1 MSGEMI
7 GILIGSLIALAG
19 TFITSVVA
27 IAMSKEQYKQELRK
41 AFIQK
46 KVDAYTHV
54 CQVILAIKND
64 LLTKTV
70 SSAGLNWTAQSINKL
85 ADVCITEGLW
95 IDEEDSKKLEVLQK
109 QLSKFV
115 FDEIELSRQD
125 ILTTCYEIVEYCEK
139 KVRILHFYDYKR
151 IGDYYFKK

>member
-1 MSGEMI
+1 MI

-64 LLTKTV
+64 LLTITV

-95 IDEEDSKKLEVLQK
+95 IDEEDSKKLEILQK

-115 FDEIELSRQD
+115 LDEIELSRHD
-125 ILTTCYEIVEYCEK
+125 ILTTCYEIIEYCEK
-139 KVRILHFYDYKR
+139 KVRILHFMTVKE
-151 IGDYYFKK
+151 

>member
-1 MSGEMI
+1 MNVLSGEMI

-27 IAMSKEQYKQELRK
+27 IAVSKEQYKQELRK

-64 LLTKTV
+64 LLTITV

-115 FDEIELSRQD
+115 LDEIELSRHD
-125 ILTTCYEIVEYCEK
+125 ILTTCYEIIEYCEK
-139 KVRILHFYDYKR
+139 KVKILHFMTTKE
-151 IGDYYFKK
+151 

>member
-1 MSGEMI
+1 MNVLSEEMI

-64 LLTKTV
+64 LLTITV

-115 FDEIELSRQD
+115 LDEIELSRHD
-125 ILTTCYEIVEYCEK
+125 ILTTCYEIIEYCEK
-139 KVRILHFYDYKR
+139 KVRILHFMTTKE
-151 IGDYYFKK
+151 

>member
-64 LLTKTV
+64 LLTITV

-95 IDEEDSKKLEVLQK
+95 IDEEDSKKLEILQK

-115 FDEIELSRQD
+115 FDEIELSRHD
-125 ILTTCYEIVEYCEK
+125 ILTACYEIVEYCEK
-139 KVRILHFYDYKR
+139 KVRILHFMT
-151 IGDYYFKK
+151 IKK

>member
-1 MSGEMI
+1 MNVLSGELI
-7 GILIGSLIALAG
+7 GILIGSLIALSG

-27 IAMSKEQYKQELRK
+27 IVMSKEQYKQELRK

-64 LLTKTV
+64 LLTKTI

-115 FDEIELSRQD
+115 LDEIELSRHD
-125 ILTTCYEIVEYCEK
+125 ILTACYEIVEYCEK
-139 KVRILHFYDYKR
+139 KVRILHFMTTKE
-151 IGDYYFKK
+151 

>member
-1 MSGEMI
+1 MNVLSGELI

-27 IAMSKEQYKQELRK
+27 IVMSKEQHKQELRK

-115 FDEIELSRQD
+115 FDEIDLSRHD
-125 ILTTCYEIVEYCEK
+125 ILTACYEIVEYCEK
-139 KVRILHFYDYKR
+139 KVRILHSMTTKE
-151 IGDYYFKK
+151 

>member
-1 MSGEMI
+1 MNILSGELI

-27 IAMSKEQYKQELRK
+27 IVMSKEQYKQELRK

-95 IDEEDSKKLEVLQK
+95 IDEEDSKKLEILQK

-115 FDEIELSRQD
+115 FDEIELSRHD
-125 ILTTCYEIVEYCEK
+125 ILTACYEIIEYCEK
-139 KVRILHFYDYKR
+139 KVRILHFMT
-151 IGDYYFKK
+151 IKK

>member
-54 CQVILAIKND
+54 CQVILTIKND
-64 LLTKTV
+64 LLTITV

-115 FDEIELSRQD
+115 LDEIELSRHD
-125 ILTTCYEIVEYCEK
+125 ILTTCYEIIEYCEK
-139 KVRILHFYDYKR
+139 KVRILHFMTTKE
-151 IGDYYFKK
+151 

>member
-1 MSGEMI
+1 MI

-27 IAMSKEQYKQELRK
+27 IAVSKEQYKKELRK

-64 LLTKTV
+64 LLTITV

-115 FDEIELSRQD
+115 LDEIELSRHD
-125 ILTTCYEIVEYCEK
+125 ILTTCYEIIEYCEK
-139 KVRILHFYDYKR
+139 KVRILHFMTTKE
-151 IGDYYFKK
+151 

>member
-1 MSGEMI
+1 MSGELI
-7 GILIGSLIALAG
+7 GIMIGSLIALAG

-115 FDEIELSRQD
+115 LDEIELSRHD
-125 ILTTCYEIVEYCEK
+125 ILTACYEIVEYCEK
-139 KVRILHFYDYKR
+139 KVRILHF
-151 IGDYYFKK
+151 ITTKK

>member
-1 MSGEMI
+1 MNVLSGEMI

-54 CQVILAIKND
+54 CQVILTIKND
-64 LLTKTV
+64 LLTITV

-115 FDEIELSRQD
+115 LDEIELSRHD
-125 ILTTCYEIVEYCEK
+125 ILTTCYEIIEYCEK
-139 KVRILHFYDYKR
+139 KVRILHFMTTKE
-151 IGDYYFKK
+151 

>member
-1 MSGEMI
+1 MNVLSGEMI

-27 IAMSKEQYKQELRK
+27 ITMSKEQYKQELRK

-115 FDEIELSRQD
+115 LDEIELSRHD

-139 KVRILHFYDYKR
+139 KARILHFMTTKE
-151 IGDYYFKK
+151 

>member
-1 MSGEMI
+1 MSGETI

-64 LLTKTV
+64 LLTITV

-115 FDEIELSRQD
+115 LDEIELSRHD
-125 ILTTCYEIVEYCEK
+125 ILTTCYDIVEYCEK
-139 KVRILHFYDYKR
+139 KIKILHFMTVKE
-151 IGDYYFKK
+151 

>member
-1 MSGEMI
+1 MI

-46 KVDAYTHV
+46 KVNAYTHV

-64 LLTKTV
+64 LLTITV

-85 ADVCITEGLW
+85 ADVCIAEGLW
-95 IDEEDSKKLEVLQK
+95 IDEEDSKKLEILQK

-115 FDEIELSRQD
+115 FDEIELSRHD
-125 ILTTCYEIVEYCEK
+125 ILTTCYEIIEYCEK
-139 KVRILHFYDYKR
+139 KVRILHFMT
-151 IGDYYFKK
+151 IKK

>member
-1 MSGEMI
+1 MI

-64 LLTKTV
+64 LLTITV

-85 ADVCITEGLW
+85 ADVCIAEGLW
-95 IDEEDSKKLEVLQK
+95 IDEEDSKKLEILQK

-115 FDEIELSRQD
+115 FDEIELSRHD
-125 ILTTCYEIVEYCEK
+125 ILTTCYEIIEYCEK
-139 KVRILHFYDYKR
+139 KVRILHFMT
-151 IGDYYFKK
+151 IKK

>member
-64 LLTKTV
+64 LLTITV

-115 FDEIELSRQD
+115 LDEIELSRHD
-125 ILTTCYEIVEYCEK
+125 ILTTCYEIIEYCEK
-139 KVRILHFYDYKR
+139 KVKILHFMTTKE
-151 IGDYYFKK
+151 

>member
-1 MSGEMI
+1 MSEEMI

-27 IAMSKEQYKQELRK
+27 IAVSKEQYKQELRK

-64 LLTKTV
+64 LLTITV

-115 FDEIELSRQD
+115 LDEIELSRHD
-125 ILTTCYEIVEYCEK
+125 ILTTCYEIIEYCEK
-139 KVRILHFYDYKR
+139 KVRILHFMTTKE
-151 IGDYYFKK
+151 

>member
-1 MSGEMI
+1 MNVLSEEMI

-64 LLTKTV
+64 LLTITV

-115 FDEIELSRQD
+115 LDEIELSRHD
-125 ILTTCYEIVEYCEK
+125 ILTTCYEIIEYCEK
-139 KVRILHFYDYKR
+139 KVRILHFMT
-151 IGDYYFKK
+151 KKE

>member
-1 MSGEMI
+1 MNVLSGEMI

-46 KVDAYTHV
+46 KVNAYTHV

-64 LLTKTV
+64 LLTITV

-85 ADVCITEGLW
+85 ADVCIAEGLW
-95 IDEEDSKKLEVLQK
+95 IDEEDSKKLEILQK

-115 FDEIELSRQD
+115 FDEIELSRHD
-125 ILTTCYEIVEYCEK
+125 ILTTCYEIIEYCEK
-139 KVRILHFYDYKR
+139 KVRILHFMT
-151 IGDYYFKK
+151 IKK

>member
-1 MSGEMI
+1 MNVLSEEMI

-27 IAMSKEQYKQELRK
+27 IAMLKEQYKQELRK

-64 LLTKTV
+64 LLTITV

-95 IDEEDSKKLEVLQK
+95 IDEEDSKELEVLQK

-115 FDEIELSRQD
+115 LDEIELSRHD
-125 ILTTCYEIVEYCEK
+125 ILTTCYDIVEYCEK
-139 KVRILHFYDYKR
+139 KIKILHFMTVKE
-151 IGDYYFKK
+151 

>member
-1 MSGEMI
+1 MNFLSGEMI

-27 IAMSKEQYKQELRK
+27 IAVSKEQYKQELRK

-64 LLTKTV
+64 LLTITV

-115 FDEIELSRQD
+115 LDEIELSRHD
-125 ILTTCYEIVEYCEK
+125 ILTTCYEIIEYCEK
-139 KVRILHFYDYKR
+139 KVRILHFMTTKE
-151 IGDYYFKK
+151 

>member
-1 MSGEMI
+1 MI

-64 LLTKTV
+64 LLTITV

-115 FDEIELSRQD
+115 LDEIELSRHD
-125 ILTTCYEIVEYCEK
+125 ILTTCYDIVEYCEK
-139 KVRILHFYDYKR
+139 KIKILHFMTVKE
-151 IGDYYFKK
+151 

>member
-1 MSGEMI
+1 MNVLTGELI

-27 IAMSKEQYKQELRK
+27 IVMSKEQYKQELRK

-70 SSAGLNWTAQSINKL
+70 SSAGLNWTAQSINEL

-115 FDEIELSRQD
+115 FDEIELSRHD
-125 ILTTCYEIVEYCEK
+125 ILTACYEIVEYCEK
-139 KVRILHFYDYKR
+139 KVRILHSMTTKE
-151 IGDYYFKK
+151 

>member
-64 LLTKTV
+64 LLTITV

-95 IDEEDSKKLEVLQK
+95 IDEEDSKKLEILQK

-115 FDEIELSRQD
+115 FDEIELSRHD
-125 ILTTCYEIVEYCEK
+125 ILTACYEIVEYCEK
-139 KVRILHFYDYKR
+139 KVRILHFMTTKE
-151 IGDYYFKK
+151 

>member
-19 TFITSVVA
+19 TFITSVVT
-27 IAMSKEQYKQELRK
+27 IAVSKEQYKKELRK

-64 LLTKTV
+64 LLTITV

-115 FDEIELSRQD
+115 LDEIELSRHD
-125 ILTTCYEIVEYCEK
+125 ILTTCYEIIEYCEK
-139 KVRILHFYDYKR
+139 KVRILHFMTTKE
-151 IGDYYFKK
+151 

>member
-1 MSGEMI
+1 MI

-27 IAMSKEQYKQELRK
+27 IAVSKEQYKQELRK

-64 LLTKTV
+64 LLTITV

-115 FDEIELSRQD
+115 LDEIELSRHD
-125 ILTTCYEIVEYCEK
+125 ILTTCYEIIEYCEK
-139 KVRILHFYDYKR
+139 KVRILHFMTTKE
-151 IGDYYFKK
+151 

>member
-1 MSGEMI
+1 MSGELI
-7 GILIGSLIALAG
+7 GILIGSLIALSG

-27 IAMSKEQYKQELRK
+27 IVMSKEQYKQELRK

-64 LLTKTV
+64 LLTKTI

-109 QLSKFV
+109 QLSKFAL
-115 FDEIELSRQD
+115 DEIELSRHD
-125 ILTTCYEIVEYCEK
+125 ILTACYEIVEYCEK
-139 KVRILHFYDYKR
+139 KVRILHFMTTKE
-151 IGDYYFKK
+151 

>member
-1 MSGEMI
+1 MSEEMI

-64 LLTKTV
+64 LLTITV

-115 FDEIELSRQD
+115 LDEIELSRHD
-125 ILTTCYEIVEYCEK
+125 ILTTCYEIIEYCEK
-139 KVRILHFYDYKR
+139 KVRILHFMTTKE
-151 IGDYYFKK
+151 

>member
-1 MSGEMI
+1 LSGELI
-7 GILIGSLIALAG
+7 GILIGSLIALSG

-64 LLTKTV
+64 LLTKTI

-115 FDEIELSRQD
+115 LDEIELSRHD
-125 ILTTCYEIVEYCEK
+125 ILTACYEIVEYCEK
-139 KVRILHFYDYKR
+139 KVRILHSMTTKE
-151 IGDYYFKK
+151 

>member
-1 MSGEMI
+1 MNVLSGELI

-27 IAMSKEQYKQELRK
+27 IVMSKEQYKQELRK

-95 IDEEDSKKLEVLQK
+95 IDKEDSKKLEVLQK

-115 FDEIELSRQD
+115 FDEIELSRHD
-125 ILTTCYEIVEYCEK
+125 ILTACYEIVEYCEK
-139 KVRILHFYDYKR
+139 KVRILHSMTTKE
-151 IGDYYFKK
+151 

>member
-1 MSGEMI
+1 MNVLSGEMI

-19 TFITSVVA
+19 TFITSVVT
-27 IAMSKEQYKQELRK
+27 IAVSKEQYKKELRK

-64 LLTKTV
+64 LLTITV

-115 FDEIELSRQD
+115 LDEIELSRHD
-125 ILTTCYEIVEYCEK
+125 ILTTCYEIIEYCEK
-139 KVRILHFYDYKR
+139 KVKILHFMTTKE
-151 IGDYYFKK
+151 

>member
-1 MSGEMI
+1 MSGELI
-7 GILIGSLIALAG
+7 GIMIGSLIALAG

-27 IAMSKEQYKQELRK
+27 IVMSKEQYKQELRK

-115 FDEIELSRQD
+115 FDEIELSRHD
-125 ILTTCYEIVEYCEK
+125 TLTACYEIVEYCEK
-139 KVRILHFYDYKR
+139 KVRILHFMTTKE
-151 IGDYYFKK
+151 

>member
-1 MSGEMI
+1 MNVLSGEMI

-27 IAMSKEQYKQELRK
+27 IAVSKEQYKQEFRK

-64 LLTKTV
+64 LLTITV

-115 FDEIELSRQD
+115 LDEIELSRHD
-125 ILTTCYEIVEYCEK
+125 ILTTCYEIIEYCEK
-139 KVRILHFYDYKR
+139 KVKILHFMTTKE
-151 IGDYYFKK
+151 

>member
-1 MSGEMI
+1 MNLLSGELI
-7 GILIGSLIALAG
+7 GIMIGSLIALAG

-115 FDEIELSRQD
+115 LDEIELSRHD
-125 ILTTCYEIVEYCEK
+125 ILTACYEIVEYCEK
-139 KVRILHFYDYKR
+139 KVRILHF
-151 IGDYYFKK
+151 ITTKK

>member
-1 MSGEMI
+1 VNVLSGELI

-70 SSAGLNWTAQSINKL
+70 SSAGLNWTAQSITKL

-95 IDEEDSKKLEVLQK
+95 LDEEDSKKLEALQK

-115 FDEIELSRQD
+115 FDEIELSRHD

-139 KVRILHFYDYKR
+139 KVRILHFMTTKE
-151 IGDYYFKK
+151 

>member
-1 MSGEMI
+1 VNVLTGELI

-27 IAMSKEQYKQELRK
+27 IVMSKEQYKQELRK

-70 SSAGLNWTAQSINKL
+70 SSAGLNWTAQSINKI

-115 FDEIELSRQD
+115 FDEIELSRHD
-125 ILTTCYEIVEYCEK
+125 ILTACYEIVEYCEK
-139 KVRILHFYDYKR
+139 KVRILHSMTTKE
-151 IGDYYFKK
+151 

>member
-1 MSGEMI
+1 MNVLSGELI

-27 IAMSKEQYKQELRK
+27 IVMSKEQYKQELRK

-70 SSAGLNWTAQSINKL
+70 SSAGLNWTAQSIDKL
-85 ADVCITEGLW
+85 ADVCIMEGLW

-115 FDEIELSRQD
+115 FDEIELSRHD
-125 ILTTCYEIVEYCEK
+125 ILTACYEIVEYCEK
-139 KVRILHFYDYKR
+139 KVRILHSMTTKE
-151 IGDYYFKK
+151 

>member
-1 MSGEMI
+1 MI

-54 CQVILAIKND
+54 CQVILTIKND
-64 LLTKTV
+64 LLTITV

-115 FDEIELSRQD
+115 LDEIELSRHD
-125 ILTTCYEIVEYCEK
+125 ILTTCYEIIEYCEK
-139 KVRILHFYDYKR
+139 KVRIHHFMTTKE
-151 IGDYYFKK
+151 